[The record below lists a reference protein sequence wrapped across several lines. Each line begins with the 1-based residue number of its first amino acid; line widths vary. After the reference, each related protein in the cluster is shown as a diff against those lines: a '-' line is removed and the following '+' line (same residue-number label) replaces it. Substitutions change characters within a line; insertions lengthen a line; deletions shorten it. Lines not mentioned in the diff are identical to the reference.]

1 MADGLLVPTQRGIF
15 GAKAGG
21 DTARLYADVQKAL
34 NRNPTFF
41 MIFGFDAGL
50 IIEAAVKNS
59 DGSRQGIRDALEKLK
74 DLPAVNG
81 PVTYSTTPGRIIA
94 RSPWAGWRTGSRSRR
109 SKVGRADR

>member
-1 MADGLLVPTQRGIF
+1 
-15 GAKAGG
+15 
-21 DTARLYADVQKAL
+21 
-34 NRNPTFF
+34 

-81 PVTYSTTPGRIIA
+81 PVTYSKEDHTGQDYRSLAMGRLENGIA
-94 RSPWAGWRTGSRSRR
+94 VPAE
-109 SKVGRADR
+109 